1 MAITTYATL
10 RVAVQNWLD
19 RASDT
24 VVTNDRT
31 NEFIKLAED
40 RIANDPDLRL
50 REMEAQADLVLEATV
65 DGKTAGGTANTLTAT
80 PTIAFTSV
88 TLGDSIKVEIK
99 TNNTG
104 AATLNVSGLGNTN
117 IRKGDGGDA
126 LEAADLVAGHVAY
139 FYFDGTQWRL
149 TPPGGV
155 PLPSRYVRMRRVYI
169 DGDPRRTLEHFE
181 PYSFH
186 STYAGSETSKPK
198 TYTIEGEYIVF
209 GGASDSSYSAQMLYY
224 RRLAAFSADGDKNNV
239 LLNKTGLYLYG
250 SLIEAANFIKDNTA
264 VLRNTALYEETRDR
278 ISIANRGDRHSG
290 SPLIMRSNVTK
301 A

>member
-80 PTIAFTSV
+80 PTTPFTSV

-104 AATLNVSGLGNTN
+104 AAT
-117 IRKGDGGDA
+117 
-126 LEAADLVAGHVAY
+126 
-139 FYFDGTQWRL
+139 
-149 TPPGGV
+149 
-155 PLPSRYVRMRRVYI
+155 LPSRYVRMRRVYI

>member
-1 MAITTYATL
+1 MAIATYATL
-10 RVAVQNWLD
+10 RAAVSNWLD

-24 VVTNDRT
+24 IVTTDRI
-31 NEFIKLAED
+31 NEFIKLTED

-65 DGKTAGGTANTLTAT
+65 DGGTAGGTANALTAT
-80 PTIAFTSV
+80 PTTAFTST

-126 LEAADLVAGHVAY
+126 LEANDLVAGHTAY
-139 FYFDGTQWRL
+139 FYHDGTQWRL
-149 TPPGGV
+149 TPPGGI
-155 PLPSRYVRMRRVYI
+155 PLPSRYVRMRRIYI
-169 DGDPRRTLEHFE
+169 DGDPKRTLEYLSPFHF
-181 PYSFH
+181 Y

-198 TYTIEGEYIVF
+198 TYTIEGEFIVF
-209 GGASDSSYSAQMLYY
+209 GGASDSAYSGQMFYY
-224 RRLAAFSADGDKNNV
+224 RRLAAFSSDDDDNNV
-239 LLNKTGLYLYG
+239 LLNATGLYLYG
-250 SLIEAANFIKDNTA
+250 SLMEAANFIKDNTA
-264 VLRNTALYEETRDR
+264 VLRYTALWEEQRDR
-278 ISIANRGDRHSG
+278 LSISNKHDRHSG
-290 SPLIMRSNVTK
+290 SPLVMRSNVTK